1 MDMTNEIDKKIQS
14 AIEQQAGY
22 GLSVFRTRFND
33 GTMDAVMVFQ
43 DVQRV
48 YGRYMTRDYCTAIL
62 GLNRWKV
69 QQFFQGKLIG
79 A

>member
-1 MDMTNEIDKKIQS
+1 MNNEIDKKIQS

-22 GLSVFRTRFND
+22 NLSVFRTRFND

-43 DVQRV
+43 DVQQV
-48 YGRYMTRDYCTAIL
+48 YGRYMTRDYCTTIL
-62 GLNRWKV
+62 GLNRWKI

>member
-22 GLSVFRTRFND
+22 SLSVFRTRFND
-33 GTMDAVMVFQ
+33 GTMDAVMVFR
-43 DVQRV
+43 DVHST
-48 YGRYMTRDYCTAIL
+48 YGRYMTRDYCTTIL
-62 GLNRWKV
+62 GLNKWKI